1 MSKGQGDTITELER
15 FKEMSAQVKQSKTQS
30 DTKRFLRKEMDSKQ
44 RKIDKFL
51 QTLAIYE
58 QKNLLKHDEK
68 VISYRTLN
76 LIHTY
81 TKLWSIQ
88 TFRYSRFQQ
97 SAS

>member
-81 TKLWSIQ
+81 TKL
-88 TFRYSRFQQ
+88 
-97 SAS
+97 